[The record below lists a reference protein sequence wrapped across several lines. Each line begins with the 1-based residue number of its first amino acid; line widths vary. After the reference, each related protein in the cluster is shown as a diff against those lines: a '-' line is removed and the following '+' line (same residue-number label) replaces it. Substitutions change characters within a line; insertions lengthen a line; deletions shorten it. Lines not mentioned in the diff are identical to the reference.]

1 MGKCLKTILQPKK
14 NCEKKK
20 GKKDPKAKS
29 AKEWT
34 DDETSLLID
43 MLEANL
49 CLWDIYH
56 TDYSKRDL
64 KEMAYTEIATSL
76 DTNITSVKAK
86 INNLRT
92 QLGRVMAKEKSTK
105 SGQSTDRLYASK
117 WIHYDKLNFNSSFWV
132 FEK

>member
-1 MGKCLKTILQPKK
+1 MSDSENEIDPIRNGEMFENCLEAKK

-43 MLEANL
+43 MLEANP
-49 CLWDIYH
+49 CLWDIYQ

-64 KEMAYTEIATSL
+64 KEIAYTEIATSL
-76 DTNITSVKAK
+76 DTNITSIKTK
-86 INNLRT
+86 INSLRT
-92 QLGRVMAKEKSTK
+92 QLGREMAKEKSTK
-105 SGQSTDRLYASK
+105 SGQSTDEPANGY
-117 WIHYDKLNFNSSFWV
+117 IMIN
-132 FEK
+132 

>member
-1 MGKCLKTILQPKK
+1 MSDSENEIDPIRNGEMFENYFAARK

-20 GKKDPKAKS
+20 GKRDPKAKS

-43 MLEANL
+43 MLEANP

-64 KEMAYTEIATSL
+64 KDIA
-76 DTNITSVKAK
+76 NRGIFGYK
-86 INNLRT
+86 
-92 QLGRVMAKEKSTK
+92 
-105 SGQSTDRLYASK
+105 Y
-117 WIHYDKLNFNSSFWV
+117 HLN
-132 FEK
+132 